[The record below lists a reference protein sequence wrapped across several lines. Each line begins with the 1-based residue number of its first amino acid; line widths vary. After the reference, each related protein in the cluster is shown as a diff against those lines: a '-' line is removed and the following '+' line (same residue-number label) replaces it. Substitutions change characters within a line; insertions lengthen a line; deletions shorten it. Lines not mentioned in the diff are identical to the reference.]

1 MRLLPDRIMIR
12 LAEKLPLALL
22 ETTSGVVEV
31 AEDLTILPTVERTV
45 FIDVPMVTGAA
56 CATEGRQIDA
66 ASEIAAAL
74 ELIQRAREV
83 APLVWMDMS
92 EIHIAP
98 GSGLIIYTVADGAQ
112 IRVGSGALD
121 EDGLKRLSLVLE
133 DLSAKGAAAES
144 IDLRFKD
151 QAVVKLAAGAAGG
164 RV

>member
-1 MRLLPDRIMIR
+1 MIR
-12 LAEKLPLALL
+12 LVEKLPLALV
-22 ETTSGVVEV
+22 ETASGVVEV
-31 AEDLTILPTVERTV
+31 ADDLTVLPAVDRTP
-45 FIDVPMVTGAA
+45 FLDVPTITGALHD
-56 CATEGRQIDA
+56 IDGG
-66 ASEIAAAL
+66 EIAGDSQVAAAL
-74 ELIQRAREV
+74 DLISRAREV
-83 APLVWMDMS
+83 APLVWIDMS